1 MEKNQI
7 GPYQI
12 LEVIGKGGMGEV
24 LRAFD
29 PVCQRDVAIKQI
41 RKDIKQ
47 HKNLTKRFLS
57 EAQITAQLTHP
68 GIVSVY
74 SIHQSDDALYYVMPY
89 IKGENLKQ
97 ILKSAHL
104 GMREASIASL
114 LPIFRTVCQTL
125 SYAHSKGVIHRDVKP
140 ENILVGEFGEVII
153 LDWGIAKRIEEPDIE
168 IDIEVEEELTQPG
181 KMIGTVAYMAPERA
195 DGAPSTLASDLYA
208 LGVILYQIL
217 TLHFPFKRGSVK
229 EFRKTHHLE
238 KLIDPE
244 EVAPYREV
252 PPRLSRM
259 VKRALHPNPNERYA
273 SVEELLLDLNNHME
287 GLSEWFV
294 QTELDIHNK
303 RHWLFQENVLI
314 SQYVALTQVTEEAD
328 WVSIMVS
335 KAAFSENTRLE
346 TRLCLKEGCG
356 GVGILLSVPEKEM
369 RETPMEGYCLWI
381 DQNFCKLFRNTVEV
395 LHLPELMLKPGT
407 WHSLTIER
415 VGNHLHFYLDGESRA
430 TYVSY
435 RPLFGSHVGFVARDE
450 AFEMDAL
457 RISVGSQDLQVSCLS
472 IPDAFLASRDYKRAL
487 AEYRRIGQSFPGHKE
502 GREALFRAGITLLE
516 QARSKK
522 RNQKYFGLALEE
534 FSKLHKT
541 PGAPLEY
548 LGKALVYEAL
558 GEREE
563 EIKCLELGFRRYNK
577 HPLVGA
583 LREQISFRMHEASQ
597 VDRRSAYQLILIVLR
612 LLPDIMEKPDT
623 KRLFS
628 YLVKH
633 WENLP
638 FINSP
643 IDLDSLP
650 NDIAPFAIPIA
661 FWLAAPYTLA
671 EVAQKCDDSSYGDLI
686 FCLYELGSYGLAE
699 KLLAAKEFEG
709 KEEFIKKD
717 SFRMLSYTMRQAIKN
732 DEEEKVFAL
741 AKLQGNLSVEEQI
754 EIDAYR
760 IWALLKEDRW
770 AEAGALFDHYTI
782 ELLAQETTPLY
793 PLYGCY
799 LQITEGEEIA
809 LLFFQGVIDTP
820 FPRSWALLGHQL
832 TNNILDN
839 PVWFST
845 SFLWERRQLYQQLT
859 LYYTCAENAEL
870 EAYYKELERK
880 EYIYVAE

>member
-12 LEVIGKGGMGEV
+12 IEVIGKGGMGEV

-29 PVCQRDVAIKQI
+29 PVCKREVAIKQI

-47 HKNLTKRFLS
+47 SRTLVDRFLN

-74 SIHQSDDALYYVMPY
+74 SIHQEEDALYYVMPY
-89 IKGENLKQ
+89 IRGENLKQ
-97 ILKSAHL
+97 IFKAAHA
-104 GMREASIASL
+104 GERELSIPSL

-153 LDWGIAKRIEEPDIE
+153 LDWGIAKRLEEPDL
-168 IDIEVEEELTQPG
+168 EVDMEGEEGLTQPG

-195 DGAPSTLASDLYA
+195 EGAPSSVASDLYA

-217 TLHFPFKRGSVK
+217 TLHFPFKRNSLK
-229 EFRKTHHLE
+229 EFRKKHHLE
-238 KLIDPE
+238 KLLDPE

-259 VKRALHPNPNERYA
+259 VKRALDPNPDNRYS
-273 SVEELLLDLNNHME
+273 SVEELLLDLNGHME

-294 QTELDIHNK
+294 TTALDIKNK
-303 RHWLFQENVLI
+303 RHWQFQENVLI
-314 SQYVALTQVTEEAD
+314 SQYVALTRVTEEAA
-328 WVSIMVS
+328 WVSIMIS
-335 KAAFSENTRLE
+335 KAAFAENTRLQ
-346 TRLCLKEGCG
+346 TRLCLKADCKGI
-356 GVGILLSVPEKEM
+356 GILLAAPEKEM

-381 DQNFCKLFRNTVEV
+381 TPDFCKLFRNTVEV
-395 LHLPELMLKPGT
+395 LHMPELKLKT
-407 WHSLTIER
+407 DLWHHLCIER
-415 VGNHLHFYLDGESRA
+415 IGNYFHFYLDDEKRA

-435 RPLFGSHVGFVARDE
+435 RPLFGSHVGFVAQDE
-450 AFEMDAL
+450 LFQIDDL
-457 RISVGSQDLQVSCLS
+457 TISVGSQDLQISCLS
-472 IPDAFLASRDYKRAL
+472 VPDAFLASRDYKKAL
-487 AEYRRIGQSFPGHKE
+487 AEYRRIGQSFPGHQE

-516 QARSKK
+516 QARAKK
-522 RNQKYFGLALEE
+522 KNPKYFAQALEE

-558 GEREE
+558 QDSTE
-563 EIKCLELGFRRYNK
+563 EIKCLELGLRRYNK

-597 VDRRSAYQLILIVLR
+597 VDRRSAYQLILIALR
-612 LLPDIMEKPDT
+612 LLPDVISKPDT
-623 KRLFS
+623 KRLFN

-633 WENLP
+633 WEPLA
-638 FINSP
+638 FINNP

-650 NDIAPFAIPIA
+650 NEIAPFAVPLA

-671 EVAQKCDDSSYGDLI
+671 EIAQTCDDVSYGDLI
-686 FCLYELGSYGLAE
+686 FCLFELGSYGLAE
-699 KLLAAKEFEG
+699 KLLNAKEFEG
-709 KEEFIKKD
+709 KEEFFERK
-717 SFRMLSYTMRQAIKN
+717 SFRMLTYEMRQAIKN
-732 DEEEKVFAL
+732 DEEEKVYAL
-741 AKLQGNLSVEEQI
+741 ASFKSDFSKEEQI
-754 EIDAYR
+754 QIDAYH
-760 IWALLKEDRW
+760 IWALLKEDRSQEA
-770 AEAGALFDHYTI
+770 AEIFDLYAV
-782 ELLAQETTPLY
+782 EMLSQESTPLY
-793 PLYGCY
+793 PLFGCY

-809 LLFFQGVIDTP
+809 QIFFQGVIDTP

-839 PVWFST
+839 PSWFST
-845 SFLWERRQLYQQLT
+845 SFLWEKRQLYQQLT
-859 LYYTCAENAEL
+859 LYYTCADNPEL
-870 EAYYKELERK
+870 EAYYRKLERE

>member
-7 GPYQI
+7 GPYEI
-12 LEVIGKGGMGEV
+12 REVIGKGGMGEV
-24 LRAFD
+24 LLAHD
-29 PVCQRDVAIKQI
+29 PICKRDVAIKQI

-47 HKNLTKRFLS
+47 HKNLTKRFLN
-57 EAQITAQLTHP
+57 EAQITAQLQHP

-74 SIHQSDDALYYVMPY
+74 SIHQTEDALYYVMPY
-89 IKGENLKQ
+89 IKGDNLKQ
-97 ILKSAHL
+97 ILKAAHQ
-104 GMREASIASL
+104 GKRDASIASL

-125 SYAHSKGVIHRDVKP
+125 SYAHSNGVIHRDVKP

-153 LDWGIAKRIEEPDIE
+153 LDWGIAKRIEDAEIEVDIE
-168 IDIEVEEELTQPG
+168 GEVGLTQPG

-195 DGAPSTLASDLYA
+195 EGAPSSVASDLYA

-217 TLHFPFKRGSVK
+217 ALHFPFKRGTIK
-229 EFRKTHHLE
+229 DFRKTHHLE
-238 KLIDPE
+238 KLLDPE

-252 PPRLSRM
+252 PPRLSRI
-259 VKRALHPNPNERYA
+259 VKRALDPKLEERYA
-273 SVEELLLDLNNHME
+273 SVEELLVDLNSHME

-294 QTELDIHNK
+294 TTELSIHNK

-314 SQYVALTQVTEEAD
+314 SQYVALTQVTEEAA

-335 KAAFSENTRLE
+335 KAAFAENTRLE
-346 TRLCLKEGCG
+346 TRLRLKKGCG
-356 GVGILLSVPEKEM
+356 GVGILLSVPEEERREM
-369 RETPMEGYCLWI
+369 PMEGYCLWI

-395 LHLPELMLKPGT
+395 LHLPELTLKPEM
-407 WHSLTIER
+407 WHSLQIER
-415 VGNHLHFYLDGESRA
+415 IGNHLHFYLDGERRA

-450 AFEMDAL
+450 EFEMEAL
-457 RISVGSQDLQVSCLS
+457 TISVGSQDLQVSCLS

-487 AEYRRIGQSFPGHKE
+487 AEYRRIGQSFPGHQE

-516 QARSKK
+516 QARARKK
-522 RNQKYFGLALEE
+522 NQKYFGKALEE
-534 FSKLHKT
+534 FSKLYKT

-558 GEREE
+558 RERDE
-563 EIKCLELGFRRYNK
+563 EIKCLELGLRRYNK

-583 LREQISFRMHEASQ
+583 LKEQIAFRMHEASQ
-597 VDRRSAYQLILIVLR
+597 VDRRSAYQLILIALR
-612 LLPDIMEKPDT
+612 LLPESIEKPDT

-633 WENLP
+633 WEPLP
-638 FINSP
+638 FINNV
-643 IDLDSLP
+643 IDLDSLGE
-650 NDIAPFAIPIA
+650 DIAPFVIPLA

-671 EVAQKCDDSSYGDLI
+671 EMATKCDDTSYGDLI

-699 KLLAAKEFEG
+699 KLLKEREFEG
-709 KEEFIKKD
+709 KEEFVD
-717 SFRMLSYTMRQAIKN
+717 ETTFRMLTYKMRQAIKN
-732 DEEEKVFAL
+732 DEEEKVYEL
-741 AKLQGNLSVEEQI
+741 VKEKGNFSTSEQI
-754 EIDAYR
+754 QIDAYY

-770 AEAGALFDHYTI
+770 ADAGVIFDNYAI
-782 ELLAQETTPLY
+782 EMLAQETTPLY

-799 LQITEGEEIA
+799 LQITEGEEMAQI
-809 LLFFQGVIDTP
+809 FFQGVIDTP

-832 TNNILDN
+832 TNKILDN
-839 PVWFST
+839 PSWFST

-859 LYYTCAENAEL
+859 LYYTCAENPEL
-870 EAYYKELERK
+870 EAYYRKLERE

>member
-12 LEVIGKGGMGEV
+12 LEEIGKGGMGEV

-29 PVCQRDVAIKQI
+29 PTCKREVAIKQI

-47 HKNLTKRFLS
+47 SQTLTDRFLN

-68 GIVSVY
+68 GVVSIY
-74 SIHQSDDALYYVMPY
+74 SIHQEEDALYYVMPY

-97 ILKSAHL
+97 ILRAAHL
-104 GMREASIASL
+104 GKKEASIASL

-125 SYAHSKGVIHRDVKP
+125 SYAHTNEVIHRDVKP
-140 ENILVGEFGEVII
+140 ENILVGEFGEVVI
-153 LDWGIAKRIEEPDIE
+153 LDWGIAKRLEDPDIE
-168 IDIEVEEELTQPG
+168 LDLEGEEGLTQPG
-181 KMIGTVAYMAPERA
+181 KMVGTVAYMAPERA
-195 DGAPSTLASDLYA
+195 EGAPSSVAGDLYA

-217 TLHFPFKRGSVK
+217 TLHFPFKRTTVR
-229 EFRKTHHLE
+229 EFRKKHHLE
-238 KLIDPE
+238 KLLDPE

-259 VKRALHPNPNERYA
+259 VKKALDPHPENRYG
-273 SVEELLLDLNNHME
+273 SVEELLEDLNGHME

-294 QTELDIHNK
+294 TSSLDTRNK
-303 RHWLFQENVLI
+303 RHWQFQENVLI
-314 SQYVALTQVTEEAD
+314 SQYVALTQVTEEAT

-335 KAAFSENTRLE
+335 KEAFAENTRLE
-346 TRLCLKEGCG
+346 TRLCLQKECG
-356 GVGILLSVPEKEM
+356 GLGILLAAPDAEM

-381 DQNFCKLFRNTVEV
+381 GQDFCKLFRNTVEV
-395 LHLPELMLKPGT
+395 LHIPELKLKVDL
-407 WHSLTIER
+407 WHRLLIER
-415 VGNHLHFYLDGESRA
+415 IGNHFHFYLDGERRA

-435 RPLFGSHVGFVARDE
+435 RPLFGSHVGFVSQDE
-450 AFEMDAL
+450 LFEIDDL
-457 RISVGSQDLQVSCLS
+457 TISVGSQDLQISCLS
-472 IPDAFLASRDYKRAL
+472 VPDAFLASRDYKRAI
-487 AEYRRIGQSFPGHKE
+487 AEYRRIGQSFPGHRE

-522 RNQKYFGLALEE
+522 KNQKYFTQALEE

-558 GEREE
+558 RDPTE
-563 EIKCLELGFRRYNK
+563 EIKCLELGLRRYNK

-597 VDRRSAYQLILIVLR
+597 VDRRSAYQLILIALR
-612 LLPDIMEKPDT
+612 LLPDSITKPDT

-633 WENLP
+633 WEALP
-638 FINSP
+638 FINNT
-643 IDLDSLP
+643 IDLDTLEE
-650 NDIAPFAIPIA
+650 DIAPFVIPLA

-671 EVAQKCDDSSYGDLI
+671 EMASKCDDTSYGDLI
-686 FCLYELGSYGLAE
+686 FGLYELGSYGLAE
-699 KLLAAKEFEG
+699 KLLNEKEFEG
-709 KEEFIKKD
+709 KEEFSKKT
-717 SFRMLSYTMRQAIKN
+717 SFRMLALEMRQAIKN
-732 DEEEKVFAL
+732 DEEEKVYEL
-741 AKLQGNLSVEEQI
+741 VKQRGNFSKEEQI
-754 EIDAYR
+754 QIDAYH

-770 AEAGALFDHYTI
+770 PEAGGIFDQYSL

-799 LQITEGEEIA
+799 LQITEGEEMAMI
-809 LLFFQGVIDTP
+809 FFQGVIDTP

-832 TNNILDN
+832 TNKILDN
-839 PVWFST
+839 PSWFST

-859 LYYTCAENAEL
+859 LYYTCAENPEL
-870 EAYYKELERK
+870 EAYYRKLERE